1 MTTAHTDSNLWPARS
16 RRYCAIRLAVVATAG
31 TLGLAGFAC
40 WSINPWFDYSI
51 NLTHSLPGTLYIT
64 HIGEPVKRGDLVA
77 FRWQGGATYPRG
89 VIFIKRVAG
98 VAGDTVTIRNGVYF
112 VNETP
117 IGRAKSVTF
126 AGVQLA
132 PAAPGVIPNGRYFVA
147 TPNPNSLDSRY
158 ALTGNIP
165 QPAIIGRAYEIF

>member
-1 MTTAHTDSNLWPARS
+1 MTPVSSESYRWPHRTA
-16 RRYCAIRLAVVATAG
+16 RYRAIRLAVIAAAG

-51 NLTHSLPGTLYIT
+51 NLTHSLPGTLYVT

-77 FRWQGGATYPRG
+77 FRWHGGATYPRG

-98 VAGDTVTIRNGVYF
+98 VAGDVVTVRGGIFY
-112 VNETP
+112 VNETA
-117 IGRAKSVTF
+117 IGRAKSVTL
-126 AGVQLA
+126 AGVPLT
-132 PAAPGVIPNGRYFVA
+132 PSAPGVIPEGRYFVA

-165 QPAIIGRAYEIF
+165 QPDVIGRAYEIF